1 MDRRRFS
8 NLLLS
13 VPLLSP
19 RAVFAQGSGREP
31 YKIGV
36 TYPLTG
42 PLATSGN
49 EYLPAAEVAVTH
61 VNRAG
66 GINGHPLELVVEDTQ
81 GQPQGGIAAMRKV
94 VQVDGA
100 QAVLTIYTNVVTAQM
115 PLADQIKVP
124 LLSPVEAPGLM
135 SKSAYAFS
143 HAASVASMGI
153 LWRDYWRKTQVKR
166 VFAFIVNN
174 AFGPFISA
182 VVKNAAQSAGVD
194 YLETP
199 FNYGDNDYRGL
210 VARAK
215 DFNPDAIV
223 VAEQGGIDGTL
234 IIKQVREAG
243 LNAPVFFPGIFYD
256 EVAWR
261 NGVGTYIGG
270 VLEAGI
276 RLDPHAAKQFI
287 DDYRI
292 KTGHFPSYVAG
303 EVYDQIKMFAAAI
316 ARGSYSGEAIRN
328 QLATMKGVPS
338 VFGGMITMDAEHY
351 SIPSTDSLWQ
361 VRAGN
366 LVRVS
371 P

>member
-1 MDRRRFS
+1 MDRKRFS
-8 NLLLS
+8 GML
-13 VPLLSP
+13 VAAPLLRP
-19 RAVFAQGSGREP
+19 AAARAQAHDA

-42 PLATSGN
+42 SLASSGN

-61 VNRAG
+61 INRAG
-66 GINGHPLELVVEDTQ
+66 GISGHPLELVVEDTQ

-100 QAVLTIYTNVVTAQM
+100 QAILTIYTNVVTAQM
-115 PLADQIKVP
+115 PLADQLKVP

-135 SKSAYAFS
+135 SKSTYAFS
-143 HAASVASMGI
+143 HAASVASMGT
-153 LWRDYWRKTQVKR
+153 LWQSYWRKTHVKR

-182 VVKNAAQSAGVD
+182 VAKGAAQNAGVD
-194 YLETP
+194 YQETP

-215 DFNPDAIV
+215 DFNPDAV
-223 VAEQGGIDGTL
+223 LVAEQGGIDGTL

-243 LNAPVFFPGIFYD
+243 LQAPVFFPGIFYD

-261 NGVGTYIGG
+261 NGVGSYING
-270 VLEAGI
+270 VVETGI
-276 RLDPHAAKQFI
+276 RIDPRAGKQFI

-292 KTGHFPSYVAG
+292 KTGHIPSYVAG
-303 EVYDQIKMFAAAI
+303 EVYDHIRMFAAAI
-316 ARGSYSGEAIRN
+316 ARGGYNGEAIRN

-338 VFGGMITMDAEHY
+338 VFGGQIVMDAEHY
-351 SIPSTDSLWQ
+351 SIPSTDSLWI
-361 VRAGN
+361 VRNGS
-366 LVRVS
+366 LQRVDA
-371 P
+371 